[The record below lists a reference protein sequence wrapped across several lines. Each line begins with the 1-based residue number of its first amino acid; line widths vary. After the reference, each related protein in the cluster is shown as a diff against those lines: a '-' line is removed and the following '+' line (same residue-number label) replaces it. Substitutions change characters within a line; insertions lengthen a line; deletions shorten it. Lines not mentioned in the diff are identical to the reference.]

1 MQKDEQIAKIN
12 AGLENNFTQISVN
25 NWKEQC
31 SSLRKGFV
39 EFWEQTGSIFKN
51 FWLTTEM
58 DVKLAMCFASIQEL
72 SDSIPQ
78 AYLFIHTICPE
89 IIPFLDNAQTPETQN
104 TTNLI
109 IGIME
114 KLVVNKENDG
124 EFSSKSVKENLSNSS
139 IIDSTF
145 AADSLLLIRSCILL
159 EFCSGIVV
167 IWSNQELEAA
177 GIVE

>member
-1 MQKDEQIAKIN
+1 
-12 AGLENNFTQISVN
+12 
-25 NWKEQC
+25 
-31 SSLRKGFV
+31 V
-39 EFWEQTGSIFKN
+39 EFWEQTGSIFKG
-51 FWLTTEM
+51 FWNTTEIE
-58 DVKLAMCFASIQEL
+58 VKLAMCLASIQEI

-78 AYLFIHTICPE
+78 ALLFIHAICPE
-89 IIPFLDNAQTPETQN
+89 IIPFLDNTQTPETQN
-104 TTNLI
+104 VYITQNVNLNKTTNLI

-114 KLVVNKENDG
+114 KLAVSKENDA

-145 AADSLLLIRSCILL
+145 AADSLLVIRSCILL

-177 GIVE
+177 GVAE